1 MNKNFCIYK
10 IKLLF
15 TLTTTSMN
23 FDISEQCKGRI
34 QLKILVVFTTKTGG
48 EGSGQLLTILL
59 FFNRGPANY

>member
-23 FDISEQCKGRI
+23 FDISEQCYLLYTFHFSLI
-34 QLKILVVFTTKTGG
+34 YLCLVQCSVVQCIELQCNT
-48 EGSGQLLTILL
+48 L
-59 FFNRGPANY
+59 